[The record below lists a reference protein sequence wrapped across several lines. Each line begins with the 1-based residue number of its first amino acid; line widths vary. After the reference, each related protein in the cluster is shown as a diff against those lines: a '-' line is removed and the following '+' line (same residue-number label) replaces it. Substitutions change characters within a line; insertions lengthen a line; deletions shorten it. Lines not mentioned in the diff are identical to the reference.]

1 MALIIT
7 NISSQGKWNVFF
19 NQNGSPTFLQS
30 WEWGE
35 LQKRL
40 GYDILRLGILENK
53 SLVAIALVIKI
64 RAKRGNFLFVPQG
77 PIIQIKSSK
86 LKVQNYLRVIT
97 RYLAPIAKKERFSFI
112 RISPL
117 LDDSPECQKMFAKLE
132 FRKAPLYMHAEHVW
146 KLTLNKT
153 EDELLVDMRKT
164 TRYLI
169 RKAIK
174 DGATVEKRTDAKT
187 VEDFMRI
194 YKETAVREQFTPFSK
209 GYILHEFEEF
219 LKTGHALFLFGK
231 LGGRTYRAAALIIF
245 TDSTAFYH
253 QGASIHNKVPVPYLL
268 QWEAIR
274 EAKKRGCRF
283 YNFWGIAP
291 NDLNRHPWAGLT
303 LFKKG
308 FGGSQLDYLPTQDK
322 PISLFYAIPWV
333 IETITR
339 WKRKA

>member
-35 LQKRL
+35 FQKQL

-97 RYLAPIAKKERFSFI
+97 RHLAPIAKKEGFSFI

-117 LDDSPECQKMFAKLE
+117 LDDSPECQKMFTKLG

-146 KLTLNKT
+146 KLVLHKT
-153 EDELLVDMRKT
+153 EDELLSDMRKT

-169 RKAIK
+169 RKATKAEVII
-174 DGATVEKRTDAKT
+174 EKRTDTKA
-187 VEDFMRI
+187 VEDFMRL
-194 YKETAVREQFTPFSK
+194 YKETVSREQFTPFSK
-209 GYILHEFEEF
+209 EYILHEFEEF
-219 LKTGHALFLFGK
+219 LKTGRALFLFGK
-231 LGGRTYRAAALIIF
+231 LDGTCRAAALIIS

-253 QGASIHNKVPVPYLL
+253 QGASVHDKVPVPYLL

-291 NDLNRHPWAGLT
+291 NDSNRHPWAGLT

-322 PISLFYAIPWV
+322 PISPFYAIPWV